1 MNKVF
6 IIGES
11 SYNVVSPSIKN
22 IVSALSLI
30 NEISKDAR
38 NLEQVFE
45 QLDNES
51 LCKVLSIF
59 ITGDFSL
66 VKELLHGQKDEIIS
80 VIQEILAEILKD
92 LQSLC
97 QVTSSI
103 NNLVAAEKME

>member
-30 NEISKDAR
+30 NEISKDAKT
-38 NLEQVFE
+38 LEQVFE
-45 QLDNES
+45 RLDNES

-59 ITGDFSL
+59 IAGDFSL

-103 NNLVAAEKME
+103 NNLVATEK